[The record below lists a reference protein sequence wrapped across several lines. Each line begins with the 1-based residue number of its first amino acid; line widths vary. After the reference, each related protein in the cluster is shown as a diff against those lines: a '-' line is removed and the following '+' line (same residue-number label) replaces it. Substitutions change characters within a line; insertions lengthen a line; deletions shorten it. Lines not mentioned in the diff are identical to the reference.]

1 MQDWLTY
8 HRETAKEVKPTL
20 DLSEWWWKLI
30 NFRDVEQAVNEWWK
44 YCWYTENE
52 DYVITRDNGERQE
65 YETSKYEK
73 IVLPEKLLP
82 QTVIDILNTLWLDK
96 NLEAGNLIEASRKHE
111 KDGKP
116 HWFLNKKGTTIWVC
130 IEEWGKPTTKYYPV
144 NKKTYS
150 I

>member
-1 MQDWLTY
+1 MQDWLG

-30 NFRDVEQAVNEWWK
+30 NFWDVEQAINEWWK
-44 YCWYTENE
+44 YCWYTKNE
-52 DYVITRDNGERQE
+52 DYVITRDNGERKE
-65 YETSKYEK
+65 YEKSQFEK

-82 QTVIDILNTLWLDK
+82 ETVIDILNTLWLDK
-96 NLEAGNLIEASRKHE
+96 DLESKNLIEASHEHE

-116 HWFLNKKGTTIWVC
+116 HWFLNKNGTIIWVR